1 MPSSNTPVTL
11 EFRYCR
17 VGAPCG
23 GASAGIAEAES
34 GCWEA
39 ARDDTSGPFSR
50 RTGVPVLG
58 GAGLGALA
66 TAAFA

>member
-1 MPSSNTPVTL
+1 MPSRSTPVTL

-23 GASAGIAEAES
+23 GASAGIAAIGS
-34 GCWEA
+34 GCCEA

-58 GAGLGALA
+58 GTGLGAF
-66 TAAFA
+66 AAVEAI